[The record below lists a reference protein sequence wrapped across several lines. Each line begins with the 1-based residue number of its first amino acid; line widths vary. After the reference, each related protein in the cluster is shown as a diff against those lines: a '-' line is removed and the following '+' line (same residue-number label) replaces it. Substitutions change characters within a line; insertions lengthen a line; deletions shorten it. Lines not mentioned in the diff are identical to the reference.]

1 MFMKSLS
8 RKSRWGKYYNILTT
22 TVKVVFLS
30 VIAFVLVQCK
40 NETDTTR
47 AIPVID
53 IEKGLNKGGTVK
65 LSELC
70 SSLEYIPLYGRG

>member
-1 MFMKSLS
+1 MLRENVSMK
-8 RKSRWGKYYNILTT
+8 I
-22 TVKVVFLS
+22 
-30 VIAFVLVQCK
+30 
-40 NETDTTR
+40 R

-53 IEKGLNKGGTVK
+53 IAKGLNKGGTVK